1 MKEYL
6 EASFSKFIFNL
17 TMKHLLL
24 SVHQVFLIVL
34 IDFLNLF
41 AVPLIMRGSLVRT
54 GESSTETARGMEHAP
69 SPVKSSLGPQLPT
82 LLQSK

>member
-1 MKEYL
+1 
-6 EASFSKFIFNL
+6 
-17 TMKHLLL
+17 MKHLLL

-54 GESSTETARGMEHAP
+54 GASSTETARGMEHAP
-69 SPVKSSLGPQLPT
+69 SPVKSSLGPLSPT
-82 LLQSK
+82 LLQSKKFVFTLVEDNMI